1 MPRILVTVIG
11 GVLLT
16 GLADGVGAQT
26 VTGTALYRERMAL
39 PVGATFDATLEDVSR
54 ADAPADV
61 IGKARIE
68 SASNPPYKFS
78 ITYDPSKIDQTHLYN
93 VRARITF
100 KDEVLFTSDQAYPV
114 ITGGH
119 PNHISIVM
127 KMVVAHGASKPLS
140 NPVGAGKPP
149 AQTAAKPPAQ
159 GAAKPPPPQGAPKPP
174 PLVGTHWTLTQLG
187 EAPVAATGSER
198 DAHLV
203 FASEGSRV
211 TGSTGCNRLT
221 GTYTRKGDALTF
233 GPAATTKMACI
244 GAAQETETKML
255 AALQAT
261 TSGKITGSELALSD
275 KAGAVVAR
283 FVKK

>member
-1 MPRILVTVIG
+1 
-11 GVLLT
+11 
-16 GLADGVGAQT
+16 
-26 VTGTALYRERMAL
+26 
-39 PVGATFDATLEDVSR
+39 
-54 ADAPADV
+54 
-61 IGKARIE
+61 
-68 SASNPPYKFS
+68 
-78 ITYDPSKIDQTHLYN
+78 
-93 VRARITF
+93 
-100 KDEVLFTSDQAYPV
+100 
-114 ITGGH
+114 
-119 PNHISIVM
+119 M

-140 NPVGAGKPP
+140 NPDSAGKPP

-187 EAPVAATGSER
+187 DAPVAASGSER

-211 TGSTGCNRLT
+211 TGSTGCNRLR

-261 TSGKITGSELALSD
+261 TSGKITGRSSHSRTRLAQLSRASSRSSLTGPARSGQRT
-275 KAGAVVAR
+275 AG
-283 FVKK
+283 FVTPRATL